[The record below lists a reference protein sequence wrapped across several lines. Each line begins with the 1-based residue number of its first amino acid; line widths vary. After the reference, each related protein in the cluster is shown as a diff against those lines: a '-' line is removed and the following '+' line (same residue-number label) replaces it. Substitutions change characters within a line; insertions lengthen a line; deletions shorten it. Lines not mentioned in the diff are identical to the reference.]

1 MSKLTP
7 QEAAE
12 KQGRR
17 LKGATADIA
26 AGVDRVTEAPGKA
39 AAAKVEKMRAKLMEK
54 IDDGTWA
61 QRVGAVPL
69 EEWKRQMKEKGVGRI
84 AAGIDGAKGKV
95 TSFYEQ
101 FFPFLDT
108 VQREVANMPDLSLED
123 SLSRMTH
130 QVRRAAQFRKK

>member
-17 LKGATADIA
+17 LKAATADIA

-39 AAAKVEKMRAKLMEK
+39 AAAKVDKMRSKLVEK

-61 QRVGAVPL
+61 QRVAAVPL
-69 EEWKRQMKEKGVGRI
+69 EEWKKQMKEKGVGRI
-84 AAGIDGAKGKV
+84 AAGIDGAKAKV
-95 TSFYEQ
+95 TNFYEQ

-108 VQREVANMPDLSLED
+108 VSREVANMPDLSLED
-123 SLSRMTH
+123 SISRMTH
-130 QVRRAAQFRKK
+130 QIRRTSSFRKK

>member
-7 QEAAE
+7 AEAAE

-17 LKGATADIA
+17 LKAATADIA
-26 AGVDRVTEAPGKA
+26 AGVDRVTEAPGKL
-39 AAAKVEKMRAKLMEK
+39 AAAKVEKMRAKLVEK

-69 EEWKRQMKEKGVGRI
+69 EEWKKQMKEKGVGRI
-84 AAGIDGAKGKV
+84 AAGIDGAKAKV
-95 TSFYEQ
+95 TNFYEQ

-108 VQREVANMPDLSLED
+108 VSREVGNMPDLSLED
-123 SLSRMTH
+123 SISRMTH
-130 QVRRAAQFRKK
+130 QIRRTSQFRKK